1 MSNNKKNNIDIEYVK
16 FYQKKKY
23 IYYLWEIDMRIW
35 KHINIKYLKY
45 SFTSNFVRLEDHCHI
60 IKLMNLFWHI
70 FLYDKKM
77 DSIKKKSYCV
87 IMFFEKYYKY
97 GKLLYAKIL
106 FLRDNKKIFFT
117 SYEKNNETNKHLY
130 NQKID
135 IWKYISFHMFL
146 LIFYTG

>member
-1 MSNNKKNNIDIEYVK
+1 
-16 FYQKKKY
+16 
-23 IYYLWEIDMRIW
+23 
-35 KHINIKYLKY
+35 
-45 SFTSNFVRLEDHCHI
+45 
-60 IKLMNLFWHI
+60 
-70 FLYDKKM
+70 M

-106 FLRDNKKIFFT
+106 FLRNNKKIFFT

-135 IWKYISFHMFL
+135 I
-146 LIFYTG
+146 